1 MYVFAYAMLLLA
13 LLCALGG
20 GGMALLQLWQGRSD
34 HLRLL
39 EKAQWGMTGALF
51 LAAACLLHALF
62 WQDYRVE
69 YVASYTDAILPLFY
83 RLTAFW
89 AGQPGSLLFWALAA
103 ALCGSLFSVTRAHA
117 GLSPRTRLWYEAF
130 NCAIMAFFCLLLT
143 SWSNPFLMQEPVPVD
158 GNGLNPLLQNP
169 GMIFHPPLLFLGYAG
184 FGVPACLA
192 LAQLLSGAGSD
203 EGRWFRLTRPF
214 ILVSWLLLTAGI
226 VLGAWWA
233 YMELGWGGYWAWD
246 PVENASLL
254 PWLAATAALHILA
267 VENRSG
273 KLGRASAGLMALTV
287 IMAFFATYL
296 TRSGVIQ
303 SVHAFGDGG
312 VGTPLFLFV
321 LAGLAVTGWT
331 LWCAGPQGRPL
342 ASPESREGALV
353 LVAWIFL
360 ALAAIILVA
369 TMWPV
374 LSTLWSSAPRGLDA
388 SFYNRVCLP
397 LGALLL
403 VLLAA
408 CPWLAW
414 SGGQAP
420 AGASRHGGRLLVAAG
435 AFVAAGTVI
444 WLLGYRRPT
453 ALVAAAA
460 SIAILVDA
468 GMLLAERAVRR
479 SPRARAALGAHCGLA
494 LLALGIAFSGP
505 YTQDRELL
513 LARGESGEVGGY
525 TVKLEAV
532 EDGER
537 PGYDY
542 LVARLA
548 VSQGGEPLG
557 TVAPERRIY
566 AKFGSMQFSE
576 VDVIS
581 GPARD
586 IYASLL
592 GMDED
597 LRVYVKISV
606 EPLVNWIWIGGALM
620 CLLPLLGLGGGARG
634 RAAADGAPAPGAGGD
649 APHA

>member
-1 MYVFAYAMLLLA
+1 MYIFAYAMLLLA

-20 GGMALLQLWQGRSD
+20 SGMALLQLWQGKSD

-39 EKAQWGMTGALF
+39 EKAQWGVGGALL
-51 LAAACLLHALF
+51 LASASLLHALF
-62 WQDYRVE
+62 WQDYSVE

-89 AGQPGSLLFWALAA
+89 AGQPGSLLFWALSA
-103 ALCGSLFSVTRAHA
+103 ALCSCIFALTRAHA
-117 GLSPRTRLWYEAF
+117 MLSPRTRLWYEAF
-130 NCAIMAFFCLLLT
+130 NCIVLAFFCLLLT
-143 SWSNPFLMQEPVPVD
+143 SWSNPFLMHDPVPAD

-169 GMIFHPPLLFLGYAG
+169 GMIFHPPLLFMGYAG

-192 LAQLLSGAGSD
+192 LAQLLSGDGQAQ
-203 EGRWFRLTRPF
+203 GRWFRITRPF

-226 VLGAWWA
+226 VLGGWWA

-254 PWLAATAALHILA
+254 PWLAATAGLHVLA
-267 VENRSG
+267 VENRNG

-312 VGTPLFLFV
+312 VGTPLSVFV
-321 LAGLAVTGWT
+321 LSGLAITGWA
-331 LWCAGPQGRPL
+331 LWSVGPQGRPL

-353 LVAWIFL
+353 LVAWILL
-360 ALAAIILVA
+360 ALAFIILVA

-374 LSTLWSSAPRGLDA
+374 ISKLWSSAPRGLDA
-388 SFYNRVCLP
+388 AFYNSVCLP

-403 VLLAA
+403 LLLAI
-408 CPWLAW
+408 CPWLSW
-414 SGGQAP
+414 GGETSDATASKRSRLFM
-420 AGASRHGGRLLVAAG
+420 AGG
-435 AFVAAGTVI
+435 AFVAAAFVI

-460 SIAILVDA
+460 AIAVLVDI
-468 GMLLAERAVRR
+468 GLMLAEPATRKA
-479 SPRARAALGAHCGLA
+479 PRARAALGAHLGLA
-494 LLALGIAFSGP
+494 FLALGIAFSGP
-505 YTQDRELL
+505 YTQEKELL
-513 LARGESGEVGGY
+513 LAKGESGEVGGY
-525 TVKLEAV
+525 TVTLESV
-532 EDGER
+532 SDGER
-537 PGYDY
+537 PGYDF
-542 LVARLA
+542 LMARLKISRQGEA
-548 VSQGGEPLG
+548 VGI
-557 TVAPERRIY
+557 VAPERRIY
-566 AKFGSMQFSE
+566 AKFGNMQFSE

-581 GPARD
+581 GLKRD

-597 LRVYVKISV
+597 LRVYVKVSI
-606 EPLVNWIWIGGALM
+606 EPLVNWIWIGGTLM
-620 CLLPLLGLGGGARG
+620 CLLPLLGLGKPRSREASET
-634 RAAADGAPAPGAGGD
+634 RA
-649 APHA
+649 

>member
-1 MYVFAYAMLLLA
+1 MYVFAYAMLLLG

-39 EKAQWGMTGALF
+39 EKAQWGIAGALL
-51 LAAACLLHALF
+51 LASACLLHALF
-62 WQDYRVE
+62 WQDYRLE

-89 AGQPGSLLFWALAA
+89 AGQPGSLLFWALAS
-103 ALCGSLFSVTRAHA
+103 ALGGCIFALTRAHA
-117 GLSPRTRLWYEAF
+117 RLTPQTRLWYEAF
-130 NCAIMAFFCLLLT
+130 NCAVLAFFCLLLT
-143 SWSNPFLMQEPVPVD
+143 SWSNPFIMQEPVPAD

-192 LAQLLSGAGSD
+192 LAQLLSGAGTA

-214 ILVSWLLLTAGI
+214 ILVSWLLLTSGI

-254 PWLAATAALHILA
+254 PWLAATAGLHILA
-267 VENRSG
+267 VENRTG

-312 VGTPLFLFV
+312 VGTPLSVFV
-321 LAGLAVTGWT
+321 LAALAIT
-331 LWCAGPQGRPL
+331 LWALWSAGPQGRPL
-342 ASPESREGALV
+342 ASPQSREGALV

-374 LSTLWSSAPRGLDA
+374 LSKLWTSEPRGLDA
-388 SFYNRVCLP
+388 GFYNRVCLP

-403 VLLAA
+403 VLLAV
-408 CPWLAW
+408 CPWLSW
-414 SGGQAP
+414 SGGADG
-420 AGASRHGGRLLVAAG
+420 AGRNRGRLIMAAG
-435 AFVAAGTVI
+435 AFVAAAGAL
-444 WLLGYRRPT
+444 WALGYRRPT
-453 ALVAAAA
+453 ALVSAAA
-460 SIAILVDA
+460 SIAILVDM
-468 GMLLAERAVRR
+468 GPLLLQRAVRR
-479 SPRARAALGAHCGLA
+479 SPRARAALGAHAGLA
-494 LLALGIAFSGP
+494 LLALGVAFSGP
-505 YTQDRELL
+505 YTQEKELL
-513 LARGESGEVGGY
+513 LAKGESGEVGGY
-525 TVKLEAV
+525 TVTLESVA
-532 EDGER
+532 DGER

-542 LVARLA
+542 LMARLA
-548 VSQGGEPLG
+548 VSRGGAPVG
-557 TVAPERRIY
+557 VVAPERRIY

-581 GPARD
+581 SPARD

-597 LRVYVKISV
+597 LRVYVKVSI
-606 EPLVNWIWIGGALM
+606 EPLVNWIWVGGALM
-620 CLLPLLGLGGGARG
+620 CLLPLLGLGGG
-634 RAAADGAPAPGAGGD
+634 RAGEGGEPR
-649 APHA
+649 A

>member
-34 HLRLL
+34 YLRLL
-39 EKAQWGMTGALF
+39 EKAQWGVTGALL
-51 LAAACLLHALF
+51 LASACLLHALF

-89 AGQPGSLLFWALAA
+89 AGQPGSLLFWALAL
-103 ALCGSLFSVTRAHA
+103 ALGGSIFALMRAHA
-117 GLSPRTRLWYEAF
+117 GLSPCTRLWYEVF
-130 NCAIMAFFCLLLT
+130 NCAILAFFCLLLT
-143 SWSNPFLMQEPVPVD
+143 SWSNPFIMQAPAPVD

-184 FGVPACLA
+184 FGVPVCLA
-192 LAQLLSGAGSD
+192 LAQLLSGESAA
-203 EGRWFRLTRPF
+203 EVRWFRLTRPF
-214 ILVSWLLLTAGI
+214 ILVAWLLLTAGI

-267 VENRSG
+267 VEDRSG
-273 KLGRASAGLMALTV
+273 KLGRTSVGLMSLTV
-287 IMAFFATYL
+287 ILSVFATYL

-312 VGTPLFLFV
+312 VGTPLSVFV
-321 LAGLAVTGWT
+321 LAALGITGWV
-331 LWCAGPQGRPL
+331 LWSAGRQGEPL
-342 ASPESREGALV
+342 ASPVSREGVVV
-353 LVAWIFL
+353 LVAWILL

-374 LSTLWSSAPRGLDA
+374 LSKVWTSVPHGLDA
-388 SFYNRVCLP
+388 GFYNRVCLP

-403 VLLAA
+403 VLLAI
-408 CPWLAW
+408 CPWLSW
-414 SGGQAP
+414 KGGTSSPNIVCFRGQLFMV
-420 AGASRHGGRLLVAAG
+420 AGV
-435 AFVAAGTVI
+435 FVAAGIVI
-444 WLLGYRRPT
+444 WALGYRRPM
-453 ALVAAAA
+453 ALLTAAA
-460 SIAILVDA
+460 SFVVLVNA
-468 GMLLAERAVRR
+468 GLLLARR
-479 SPRARAALGAHCGLA
+479 TVLHAPRARAALGAHVGLA

-505 YTQDRELL
+505 YTQERELL
-513 LARGESGEVGGY
+513 LAKGESGEVGSY
-525 TVKLEAV
+525 TVTLESVA
-532 EDGER
+532 DGER

-542 LVARLA
+542 LMARLA
-548 VSQGGEPLG
+548 VSRGGESVG
-557 TVAPERRIY
+557 VVAPERRIY

-581 GPARD
+581 GPVRD

-597 LRVYVKISV
+597 LRVYVKVSI
-606 EPLVNWIWIGGALM
+606 EPLVNWIWLGGAFM
-620 CLLPLLGLGGGARG
+620 CLLPLFGLGKGRDSGGRGAR
-634 RAAADGAPAPGAGGD
+634 A
-649 APHA
+649 

>member
-1 MYVFAYAMLLLA
+1 MYVFAYAMLLTA

-39 EKAQWGMTGALF
+39 EKAQWGVAGALF

-89 AGQPGSLLFWALAA
+89 AGQPGSLLFWGLSA
-103 ALCGSLFSVTRAHA
+103 ALCGCIFALTRAHA
-117 GLSPRTRLWYEAF
+117 ALTPRTRLWYEAF
-130 NCAIMAFFCLLLT
+130 NCAVLAFFCLLLT
-143 SWSNPFLMQEPVPVD
+143 SWSNPFIMQEPVPAD

-192 LAQLLSGAGSD
+192 LAQLLSGEGAA

-214 ILVSWLLLTAGI
+214 ILLSWVLLTAGI

-312 VGTPLFLFV
+312 VGTPLSVFV
-321 LAGLAVTGWT
+321 LASLAIT
-331 LWCAGPQGRPL
+331 LWALWSVGPQGRPL
-342 ASPESREGALV
+342 AAPESREGALV

-374 LSTLWSSAPRGLDA
+374 LSKLWTSAPRGLDA
-388 SFYNRVCLP
+388 GFYNRVCLP

-403 VLLAA
+403 VLLAV
-408 CPWLAW
+408 CPWLSW
-414 SGGQAP
+414 SGGTAAP
-420 AGASRHGGRLLVAAG
+420 DAGGGSGTDWPRLIMAAG
-435 AFVAAGTVI
+435 AFVAGAGAL
-444 WLLGYRRPT
+444 WALGYRHPT
-453 ALVAAAA
+453 ALVSAAAA
-460 SIAILVDA
+460 IAILVDM
-468 GMLLAERAVRR
+468 GPLFLRRAVRR
-479 SPRARAALGAHCGLA
+479 SPRARSALGAHAGLA
-494 LLALGIAFSGP
+494 LLALGVAFSGP
-505 YTQDRELL
+505 YTQEKELL
-513 LARGESGEVGGY
+513 LAKGESGEVGAY
-525 TVKLEAV
+525 TVTLESVA
-532 EDGER
+532 DGER

-542 LVARLA
+542 LMARLA
-548 VSQGGEPLG
+548 VSRDGKPLG
-557 TVAPERRIY
+557 VVAPERRIY

-597 LRVYVKISV
+597 LRVYVKVSI

-620 CLLPLLGLGGGARG
+620 CLLPLLGLGGGRARTGVAGNDGGKG
-634 RAAADGAPAPGAGGD
+634 RA
-649 APHA
+649 

>member
-34 HLRLL
+34 HLHLL
-39 EKAQWGMTGALF
+39 EKAQWGVAGALF
-51 LAAACLLHALF
+51 LASACLLHALF

-103 ALCGSLFSVTRAHA
+103 ALCGSIFALTRAHA

-130 NCAIMAFFCLLLT
+130 NCAVLAFFCLLLT
-143 SWSNPFLMQEPVPVD
+143 CWSNPFILQEPAPMD

-184 FGVPACLA
+184 FGVPACLG
-192 LAQLLSGAGSD
+192 LAQLLSGEGGA

-214 ILVSWLLLTAGI
+214 ILMAWLLLTAGI

-312 VGTPLFLFV
+312 VGTPLSVFV
-321 LAGLAVTGWT
+321 LAALAITGWA
-331 LWCAGPQGRPL
+331 LVCAGPQGRPL
-342 ASPESREGALV
+342 ASPLSREGALV

-374 LSTLWSSAPRGLDA
+374 LSKLWTSAPRGLDA
-388 SFYNRVCLP
+388 GFYNRVCLP
-397 LGALLL
+397 LGALLM

-408 CPWLAW
+408 CPWLSW
-414 SGGQAP
+414 SGAP
-420 AGASRHGGRLLVAAG
+420 ETEAKAATGRDHGPLFMAAG
-435 AFVAAGTVI
+435 AFVAAGVVI
-444 WLLGYRRPT
+444 WVLGYRRPT
-453 ALVAAAA
+453 ALITAAA
-460 SIAILVDA
+460 SLAVLADA
-468 GMLLAERAVRR
+468 GLLLTRRAVRR
-479 SPRARAALGAHCGLA
+479 APRARAALGAHAGLA

-505 YTQDRELL
+505 YTQERELL
-513 LARGESGEVGGY
+513 LAKGESGEVGGY
-525 TVKLEAV
+525 TVTLESVA
-532 EDGER
+532 DGER

-542 LVARLA
+542 LMARLA
-548 VSQGGEPLG
+548 VSRGGEPVG
-557 TVAPERRIY
+557 VVAPERRIY

-576 VDVIS
+576 VEVIS

-597 LRVYVKISV
+597 LRVYVKVSI

-620 CLLPLLGLGGGARG
+620 CLLPLLGLGGGRPPSGRSGRG
-634 RAAADGAPAPGAGGD
+634 
-649 APHA
+649 